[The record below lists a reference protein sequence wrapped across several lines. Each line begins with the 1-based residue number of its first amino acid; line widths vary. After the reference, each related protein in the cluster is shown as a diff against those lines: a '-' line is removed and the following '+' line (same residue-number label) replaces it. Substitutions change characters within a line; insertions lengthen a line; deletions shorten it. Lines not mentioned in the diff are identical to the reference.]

1 MRRTRRLADYHAAL
15 AVSQSMEARREEYL
29 DYMTFRENRRPLF
42 TEIFGPLLG
51 LKEEWAAQG
60 ATPQELDLS
69 AFRYRRPAFGS
80 VPVSTGWMD
89 PYQEEILEESD
100 DFVIARDRY
109 GRRVKLSKKAA
120 TLPLPLEYPVRDMD
134 DWMRVKHHYQFS
146 PSRLAGDW
154 EATARAHLAADRVVT
169 VSIPGG
175 FDEPRQLMGEEAL
188 ALAYYD
194 QPELVHDVLDTI
206 AETAVQVLDRVSR
219 TVQVDQLMV
228 HEDMAGKSGPLA
240 GPRQVREFIAPYYRR
255 VWEVLE
261 ARGARVFGQD
271 SDGNMNPVMDEFL
284 EAGLNF
290 MYPMEPAAGM
300 NVVALRERH
309 GTRLAFMG
317 GIDKHVLRGTRQE
330 ITAELEYK
338 IPPMVRTGGCILG
351 LDHRIPNGTPLDNY
365 RFYVAKAWEIMDREA
380 ARL

>member
-1 MRRTRRLADYHAAL
+1 MGSTRSLADYHAAL
-15 AVSQSMEARREEYL
+15 AVSQSMEVRREEYL

-60 ATPQELDLS
+60 ATPEELDLS
-69 AFRYRRPAFGS
+69 AFRYQRPAFGS

-89 PYQEEILEESD
+89 PFEEEILEEND
-100 DFVIARDRY
+100 EFVIARDRY

-154 EATARAHLAADRVVT
+154 EATARAHLAAGRVVT

-194 QPELVHDVLDTI
+194 QPELVHDILDTI
-206 AETAVQVLDRVSR
+206 AETAVQVLDEVSR

-271 SDGNMNPVMDEFL
+271 SDGNMNPVIDEFL
-284 EAGLNF
+284 ESGLNF

-300 NVVALRERH
+300 DIVVLRERY

-317 GIDKHVLRGTRQE
+317 GIDKHVLRGTREE